1 MRNAFAKQLLIE
13 AEKNDKIIFLSGDI
27 GNRLFDNFKLKYPNR
42 FINCGVAEA
51 NMTGVAS
58 GLSKMGFIPIT
69 YTITTFNTYRVYEQI
84 KLDIAYPNLPAIIVG
99 TGAGLSYSNLG
110 VTHHSLEDISIMRS
124 LPNMNVICPGD
135 PVEVGLALKEAIK
148 LKKPTYLRIGKKG
161 EVSVHKHIPKFTIGK
176 ALQIYNGSEVVILS
190 VGNVLSLCAEI
201 SLELKKL
208 NINPSLVSL
217 HTVKPLDKIYL
228 KKAFKEYKLVVL
240 VEEHSEIG
248 GASSALL
255 EFLNK
260 NNLHHKKYISFSTPD
275 KYLSSLG
282 SQTETRRAIGLEN
295 NKILKKIIK
304 ALNEKN

>member
-27 GNRLFDNFKLKYPNR
+27 GNRLFDSFKLKYPDR

-58 GLSKMGFIPIT
+58 GLSKIGFLPIT
-69 YTITTFNTYRVYEQI
+69 YTITPFNTYRVYEQI

-110 VTHHSLEDISIMRS
+110 VTHHSLEDISIMRT

-135 PVEVGLALKEAIK
+135 PIEVGLALKEAIK

-161 EVSVHKHIPKFTIGK
+161 EKNVHKQIPKLTIGK
-176 ALQIYNGSEVVILS
+176 ALKIYNGSKIVILS
-190 VGNVLSLCAEI
+190 VGNVLSLCDEI

-208 NINPSLVSL
+208 NFNPSLVSL

-228 KKAFKEYKLVVL
+228 QKIFKEFELVVL

-260 NNLHHKKYISFSTPD
+260 NNLNLKKYISFSTPD

-282 SQTETRRAIGLEN
+282 SQTETRRTIGLEK

-304 ALNEKN
+304 ALNE